1 MAFLKIQDLQSN
13 GIGPINLELNKGE
26 CLCLSGPS
34 GAGKSL
40 LLRAIADMDLNQGEV
55 TLEDKPRITFSPSQW
70 RQYIG
75 LLTAESQ
82 WWHEQV
88 GDHFPK
94 PDLETLQALG
104 FGPDVLQWK
113 IARCSTGERQRLAL
127 ARLLANQPQI
137 LLLDEPTASLD
148 PESVTRV
155 EKLISQ
161 LRQQQQISVLWVSH
175 DPEQIKRVSD
185 RQLIIQAGKLQVA
198 A

>member
-1 MAFLKIQDLQSN
+1 MALLRIQQLQSN
-13 GIGPINLELNKGE
+13 GIGPIDLELNMGE

-40 LLRAIADMDLNQGEV
+40 LLRAIADLDPHQGKV
-55 TLEDKPRITFSPSQW
+55 TLEEKPSTAYSPSQW
-70 RQYIG
+70 RQQIG
-75 LLTAESQ
+75 LLPAESQ
-82 WWHEQV
+82 WWYEHV
-88 GDHFPK
+88 GDHFPE

-104 FGPDVLQWK
+104 FGPDVLQWQ

-127 ARLLANQPQI
+127 ARLLVNQPQI

-148 PESVTRV
+148 PESVSKV
-155 EKLISQ
+155 ENVIAQ
-161 LRQQQQISVLWVSH
+161 FRQKAPASVLWVSH

-198 A
+198 S